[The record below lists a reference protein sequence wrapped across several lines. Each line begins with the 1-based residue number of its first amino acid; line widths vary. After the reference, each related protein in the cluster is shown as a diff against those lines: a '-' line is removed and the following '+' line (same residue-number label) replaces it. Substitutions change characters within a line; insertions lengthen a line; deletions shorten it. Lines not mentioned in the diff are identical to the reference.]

1 MKMTRAITSIAA
13 AATVALTGASAQA
26 QWPSETIRIIVGFG
40 AGDAIDGTARAIA
53 DRLSEEVDAPVVVVN
68 IPGAGGA
75 LGLVEAA
82 NAEADGHVLVMGS
95 TGALT
100 ARPLFS
106 DAGYTPDDFVAIT
119 QLTEVPLGLAV
130 AEDSPYENL
139 DDLVSAAESEEV
151 SYSTPAPG
159 TTQHINMEAF
169 AQENDLSLTHVGGQ
183 GGQGAITKALS
194 GEADFVF
201 VGASNYTALAESGD
215 LRVLAVAAEEP
226 LSYLPDAPTFADE
239 GYDLVAEV
247 WFGLLAPE
255 GVPEDVLTTLRET
268 IHGIA
273 QEDATI
279 ERFERLNFVPAVLD
293 HEAFQARIDA
303 NIERHQQILTNIGM
317 MDQ

>member
-1 MKMTRAITSIAA
+1 MLVRNTLLGIAA
-13 AATVALTGASAQA
+13 TGAIALSSLSAQA

-40 AGDAIDGTARAIA
+40 AGDAIDGTARVIA
-53 DRLSEEVDAPVVVVN
+53 DRLSEELDVPVVVVN

-82 NAEADGHVLVMGS
+82 NADPDGHVLVMGS

-106 DAGYTPDDFVAIT
+106 DAGYTPDDFAAIA

-130 AEDSPYENL
+130 AADSPYG
-139 DDLVSAAESEEV
+139 DLSALLSAAEGEEV

-169 AQENDLSLTHVGGQ
+169 AQENGLTLTHVGGR

-194 GEADFVF
+194 GEVDFVF

-226 LSYLPDAPTFADE
+226 LDYLPDAPTFADE

-247 WFGLLAPE
+247 WFGLLAPAE
-255 GVPEDVLTTLRET
+255 VPEDVLATLRDT
-268 IHGIA
+268 IHSIA
-273 QEDATI
+273 QEEATI
-279 ERFERLNFVPAVLD
+279 EQFERLNFVPAVLD
-293 HEAFQARIDA
+293 HDAFQQRIDA
-303 NIERHQQILTNIGM
+303 NIERHQQILTDIGI
-317 MDQ
+317 MD